1 VALVAKKKAKRKLGS
16 RSASS
21 GSSSRETSPLRPIH
35 QLKRAPCSIGCPN
48 HTKVRT
54 ILTTIA
60 QTEDA
65 GRTYEESFEMAYNL
79 FIEKNPIP
87 ATIGRVCP
95 HPCESECNRQ
105 YKEGSLAINN
115 VERFIGDYA
124 IENSLPIGKLT
135 EDTFD
140 EKIAVIGGG
149 PAGISCAFQLA
160 RRGYK
165 NVTIFEAFDKAGGML
180 RYGIPDYRLPQ
191 DLLDKEIQRV
201 LDIGIELKTNT
212 RIGTDIPY
220 AKLQED
226 YDAIFVSLGAHKG
239 RRLGLANEDSP
250 NVFAGTHFLNLINS
264 GQNVEVGDKVL
275 VVGGGDTAID
285 AARIAKRLGAS
296 EVTIVYRRT
305 RKEMPAIEPEI
316 DGAEEEGIKIHY
328 LVAPM
333 ELVVEDGKVV
343 KMICQQM
350 ELGEPDSSGRRRPV
364 PIEGETLEIETTCVI
379 PAISQEPDFDD
390 LEHLREGRDWL
401 KVNDR
406 FATPMDKTYAGGDN
420 VNLGLVV
427 DALFHGRIAA
437 ETIDCNFRGKEY
449 PPDPNIPVAGKD
461 LIDYEYY
468 KPHERHENVELPAEE
483 RVKKL
488 DIEISSTFTRD
499 ELIDETKRC
508 FSCGSCFDCGTC
520 WSICQDQAIH
530 KPVRKFEEYTF
541 KLDLCKGCFKC
552 AEACPCGY
560 IEMKNPLNGEL
571 AKRDEQRKV
580 VYP

>member
-1 VALVAKKKAKRKLGS
+1 MALVAKKKKKKKKLGS
-16 RSASS
+16 RGSS
-21 GSSSRETSPLRPIH
+21 GGSSRETSPLRPIH
-35 QLKRAPCSIGCPN
+35 QLKKAPCGVGCPN
-48 HTKVRT
+48 KTKIRT
-54 ILTTIA
+54 ILTTIS

-65 GRTYEESFEMAYNL
+65 GRTYEESFHMAYDL
-79 FIEKNPIP
+79 FTEVDPIP

-105 YKEGSLAINN
+105 YKDGSLAINN

-124 IENSLPIGKLT
+124 IENNLPIKKFT

-149 PAGISCAFQLA
+149 PAGLSCAFQLA
-160 RRGYK
+160 RRGYT

-191 DLLDKEIQRV
+191 SV
-201 LDIGIELKTNT
+201 LDNEIKRILDLGIELKANT
-212 RIGTDIPY
+212 RIGSDIPY
-220 AKLQED
+220 SKIQED

-239 RRLGLANEDSP
+239 RRLGLRNEDSE
-250 NVFAGTHFLNLINS
+250 NVYTGTHFLNVINS
-264 GQNVEVGDKVL
+264 GQKIDVGDKVL

-285 AARIAKRLGAS
+285 AARIAKRLGATD
-296 EVTIVYRRT
+296 VTIVYRRT

-316 DGAEEEGIKIHY
+316 VGAEEEGINLHY
-328 LVAPM
+328 LVAPK

-343 KMICQQM
+343 KMICQKM

-379 PAISQEPDFDD
+379 PAISQEPNFDD
-390 LEHLREGRDWL
+390 LENLREGRDWI
-401 KVNDR
+401 KVDDR
-406 FATPMDKTYAGGDN
+406 FATPIDKTYSGGDN

-427 DALFHGRIAA
+427 DALYHGRMAA
-437 ETIDCNFRGKEY
+437 ETIDCNFRGRDY
-449 PPDPNIPVAGKD
+449 APNPNMPIAGKD
-461 LIDYEYY
+461 VIDFEYY
-468 KPHERHENVELPAEE
+468 EKHDRHENEELPAEE
-483 RVKKL
+483 RLKSL
-488 DIEISSTFTRD
+488 DIEISSTFDRD
-499 ELIDETKRC
+499 TVIDEAKRC

-530 KPVRKFEEYTF
+530 KPVRKFEDYTF

-560 IEMKNPLNGEL
+560 IEMKNPMTGEL
-571 AKRDEQRKV
+571 AKRDENRKV
-580 VYP
+580 IYP